1 MTTARRSRPIRRRPR
16 LATTAITKRFDIS
29 HDLWK
34 VWLQKPEGY
43 AFKAGQYCTI
53 GVNGIERAY
62 SIVSAPYE
70 DDLELFVEL
79 VPPPEG
85 NLTPLL
91 HELREG
97 SEVTIRPR
105 PKGIFVFDASLPNQL
120 FVATVTGVVPYL
132 SIIRQY
138 LHDGRTGHRFY
149 ILMGASYAD
158 EFGYDDELQALADDH
173 PDMIRFVPTVSR
185 PDEPQ
190 NADMERRNGPRQQ
203 PSGEI
208 RRPLEPPPGRHHHL
222 RLRPPRHDRR
232 RERAHDAPRLRGEGR
247 ALLEG
252 RLGRRALGIRLKR
265 TTIAPFAAAFCA
277 AADSARHS

>member
-34 VWLQKPEGY
+34 VWIQKPEGY

-173 PDMIRFVPTVSR
+173 PDMIQFVPTVSR

-190 NADMERRNGPRQQ
+190 NAAWK
-203 PSGEI
+203 GET
-208 RRPLEPPPGRHHHL
+208 GRVNTL
-222 RLRPPRHDRR
+222 VEKYAARWNLRPDDTIIYACGHPGMIEDVK
-232 RERAHDAPRLRGEGR
+232 ERMTPQDYEVKEERFW
-247 ALLEG
+247 
-252 RLGRRALGIRLKR
+252 K
-265 TTIAPFAAAFCA
+265 
-277 AADSARHS
+277 DD